1 MEPSQMYK
9 LMYFQWN
16 RTGWLWVLAL
26 LVLVQYSS
34 CSAVQ
39 AKENRSVVA
48 VVGNRTITESEFR
61 ATLKRIRRGE
71 DVQKSLETF
80 TPEGRERILN
90 EVIDRVLF
98 SLAAKKR
105 GMDRWHSVKLAIQE
119 AVERVLAER
128 YIQEELKK
136 LDLSDE
142 ALRRYYESHIDL
154 FTSQKRVKARHIN
167 TATKEEAEKALKR
180 IKKGEDFSK
189 VASEVNIDG
198 TKARG
203 GDLGW
208 VVRGIMVKPFEEV
221 LFSLKEG
228 EVSDI
233 VKTRFGYHIIK
244 VEEIKEG
251 KPIPFERIKKRV
263 RERLIE
269 EHIQKLREE
278 LKKEFPVTINSELL
292 KRIRR

>member
-1 MEPSQMYK
+1 MYK